1 MDLLRNNKIE
11 METLTIK
18 INTRTI
24 KGKHL
29 IELLNEMER
38 EGSVNIQKAE
48 TYKEVKTAV
57 KEMKMGKVKPI
68 SELFK

>member
-1 MDLLRNNKIE
+1 